1 MPPNVISIT
10 HKPVEML
17 VLPFCTSYAVA
28 NDGGE
33 RKVSAGDGTT
43 RTKSFRSDATS
54 PFLKAQEKQK
64 VRTNNRWTAKKR
76 TSETQKAE
84 TSGLFFFLALEF
96 FCVAE
101 IAMGRF
107 PNAWNRFFIE
117 RNQSK
122 FLI

>member
-10 HKPVEML
+10 HRHKPAEML

-64 VRTNNRWTAKKR
+64 VRTAKKR

-84 TSGLFFFLALEF
+84 TSGLFFFLPS
-96 FCVAE
+96 
-101 IAMGRF
+101 RF
-107 PNAWNRFFIE
+107 VWP
-117 RNQSK
+117 K
-122 FLI
+122 